1 MLGFIFQQ
9 YNLLP
14 RLNLLETWRCRWSTP
29 TSPAP
34 SATSWPGMCWKRWVW
49 ATSSRTCPTSFP
61 AAAAARF
68 HRTGSGAQPGGHP
81 CRRTHRCS
89 GLPHRPRGH
98 RDASAAPQRGPYR
111 GAHHPRQFHR
121 RAGGAYHRLEDGQV
135 VYDGDAHAPRPSCS
149 PLCPAKRH
157 RRKQNNGI
165 RDFPPGTAE
174 RLEQ

>member
-1 MLGFIFQQ
+1 MENVEVPLIYANISRAERHRMAQEVLEKVGLGDKLK
-9 YNLLP
+9 NL
-14 RLNLLETWRCRWSTP
+14 P
-29 TSPAP
+29 TS
-34 SATSWPGMCWKRWVW
+34 S
-49 ATSSRTCPTSFP
+49 P
-61 AAAAARF
+61 AASSSMCPLPVLWCATRRSSSPTN
-68 HRTGSGAQPGGHP
+68 HR
-81 CRRTHRCS
+81 RS
-89 GLPHRPRGH
+89 GLPHWPRGH
-98 RDASAAPQRGPYR
+98 RDAPAAPQGGAYR

-135 VYDGDAHAPRPSCS
+135 VYDGDAHAPELSCS